1 MAIQKYFLCTQC
13 GKAVKAAPGVY
24 RMACRCDPNGFASAM
39 QEITWDEYLRAS
51 APPKK
56 QPQAASA
63 TNYHK
68 GVDRSHWDQIIY
80 DDLFNYTVRQPPK
93 LKVYKCRD
101 CGADTTK
108 ASWAFGGSSEALCD
122 ACEAKLLARMQKVF
136 AQVATTQR
144 VKWIY
149 CHGCGDLLPEKGVL
163 HRCPMDACPQMT
175 TVEFEENTMT
185 PVTNVRIWW
194 DAPIA
199 AYRLSSP
206 YSKDLVEGLKATI
219 PISDRSFDPTTKVW
233 TFVERQLDPLLKFLK
248 LMNVQPVV
256 VTRQQVEAA
265 SQSTPQGPRKGAA
278 LAEVA
283 LEFIR
288 VAGPDAMLKAYRAA
302 AMTLHPDR
310 GGSMDKMSALNAAW
324 ERLQKEVYGQ

>member
-1 MAIQKYFLCTQC
+1 MTRRVML
-13 GKAVKAAPGVY
+13 PGF
-24 RMACRCDPNGFASAM
+24 DTDD
-39 QEITWDEYLRAS
+39 EI
-51 APPKK
+51 
-56 QPQAASA
+56 
-63 TNYHK
+63 
-68 GVDRSHWDQIIY
+68 
-80 DDLFNYTVRQPPK
+80 
-93 LKVYKCRD
+93 
-101 CGADTTK
+101 
-108 ASWAFGGSSEALCD
+108 
-122 ACEAKLLARMQKVF
+122 
-136 AQVATTQR
+136 
-144 VKWIY
+144 WIY
-149 CHGCGDLLPEKGVL
+149 CRGCGDLLHAKGTL
-163 HRCPMDACPQMT
+163 HKCPTDHNPLLEIVAFRRS
-175 TVEFEENTMT
+175 ETMT

-206 YSKDLVEGLKATI
+206 YSKDLVEGLKTTI